1 MFGEKFKKASKN
13 ITVSKEVLSETRE
26 KMLREATKTHE
37 KNYFAKAA
45 VSFATIAAVICIGIF
60 GTQLISPPDQP
71 QTLQT
76 GNNLLSISAYAYEQ
90 QEDGQ
95 LKQREINLS
104 QEDAYTSE
112 YIIAIRGGENNE
124 YQLTQ
129 IKMLGFKCHGEN
141 ISKVDFKI
149 DNGVLKVPNESWAE
163 EKLLKNLE
171 SKGKTLTID
180 YESGAPEEVYWE
192 SEPFTVKIET
202 EEGRQANSESTE
214 TKDPMLIPEIAATI
228 TATVHF
234 KDGSTAEKVIVYD
247 SEKGTIK
254 VEEVK

>member
-13 ITVSKEVLSETRE
+13 ITVSEVVLSETRE
-26 KMLREATKTHE
+26 KMLREATTAHKR
-37 KNYFAKAA
+37 NYFARIA
-45 VSFATIAAVICIGIF
+45 VSFAAIAAIACASMF
-60 GTQLISPPDQP
+60 GMQVISPPSQP
-71 QTLQT
+71 QTSQT
-76 GNNLLSISAYAYEQ
+76 GNNLFSISAYAYEQ

-95 LKQREINLS
+95 LKQKEINLT

-124 YQLTQ
+124 YEVTQ

-149 DNGVLKVPNESWAE
+149 DNGVLKLPNESWAE

-180 YESGAPEEVYWE
+180 FESGVPDEVYWE
-192 SEPFTVKIET
+192 SDPFSIKIDAED
-202 EEGRQANSESTE
+202 GRRIYSKNTQ
-214 TKDPMLIPEIAATI
+214 TKDPMLIPDMTATI

>member
-1 MFGEKFKKASKN
+1 M
-13 ITVSKEVLSETRE
+13 
-26 KMLREATKTHE
+26 
-37 KNYFAKAA
+37 
-45 VSFATIAAVICIGIF
+45 
-60 GTQLISPPDQP
+60 
-71 QTLQT
+71 QT

-180 YESGAPEEVYWE
+180 YESGAPEGGVLGIGAFY
-192 SEPFTVKIET
+192 S
-202 EEGRQANSESTE
+202 QN
-214 TKDPMLIPEIAATI
+214 
-228 TATVHF
+228 
-234 KDGSTAEKVIVYD
+234 
-247 SEKGTIK
+247 
-254 VEEVK
+254 